1 MFAIPLG
8 GVIAGMAATRFNF
21 LFRIAVKIE
30 LNQIRKTNTLKTMD
44 ECSICYDPIVT
55 TETGYMKLP
64 CDHVYHFKCISMWF
78 KHLEEHDSTCPLCRR
93 NMSHL
98 MTLPTSI
105 VSVAPPSSINPVP
118 YVDHNPM
125 IRFTRLGINTF
136 LIENGGSGLSR
147 AARDVLFN
155 SYLSGGIRNAFICLA
170 YNELNILLMGNGARN
185 LTNDAWDNALET
197 YDKVEI
203 NPEIAMQELIS
214 RLYDTD
220 QMDEGDAILY
230 IMLYLKRQMSEEHFW
245 IFENALA
252 YVKDYTPDLTN
263 AYILPLTIKRLNELA
278 DQLAIADL
286 APIRPPYREVAV
298 KSQLIWLEY
307 YAITGPIVSEDVD
320 AFLGIPKPLSQPD
333 LVLG

>member
-1 MFAIPLG
+1 MRA
-8 GVIAGMAATRFNF
+8 RFNF

-30 LNQIRKTNTLKTMD
+30 LIQIRKTNTLKTME

-55 TETGYMKLP
+55 TETGYTKLP
-64 CDHVYHFKCISMWF
+64 CDHLYHFKCISMWF

-98 MTLPTSI
+98 MTNPVSL
-105 VSVAPPSSINPVP
+105 VSVAPPSYTNPQP
-118 YVDHNPM
+118 YVDHNPL
-125 IRFTRLGINTF
+125 IRFTRLGINKF
-136 LIENGGSGLSR
+136 LLENGGMGLSR
-147 AARDVLFN
+147 GARDTLFN
-155 SYLSGGIRNAFICLA
+155 SYLNGGFRVAFVCLA
-170 YNELNILLMGNGARN
+170 YNELHILLMGNGARN
-185 LTNDAWDNALET
+185 LTNDIWDNALET

-214 RLYDTD
+214 RLYDKVE
-220 QMDEGDAILY
+220 EGDTLHY
-230 IMLYLKRQMSEEHFW
+230 IMEYLNSKMSEEHFW

-263 AYILPLTIKRLNELA
+263 GCILPLTIKRLNVLA
-278 DQLAIADL
+278 DQLAITDL

-298 KSQLIWLEY
+298 KSQLAWLEF
-307 YAITGPIVSEDVD
+307 YAITGPLVSDEPD
-320 AFLGIPKPLSQPD
+320 AFLGIPKPLSQPE